1 MREVE
6 RKIRTQYQMERL
18 LTTRQKDRPTHQ
30 ICTHQTTKF
39 DSQTLLQAV
48 TRATITKKES
58 QTLAKT

>member
-1 MREVE
+1 MREIE
-6 RKIRTQYQMERL
+6 RKIRTQYQMERF

-48 TRATITKKES
+48 T
-58 QTLAKT
+58 